1 VLEKNFFFEYA
12 GILGF
17 DVGQSGGDCA
27 LVSFEVVIAH
37 FEVTELN
44 LELLGLLPYC
54 IQLAL
59 QRGGGCVVGGL
70 EGHELGLPFVPLC
83 FDARDLDP

>member
-1 VLEKNFFFEYA
+1 MLEKNFLFEYA

-27 LVSFEVVIAH
+27 LVSFEVVVAH
-37 FEVTELN
+37 FEVTELD
-44 LELLGLLPYC
+44 LELLRLLPYG

-59 QRGGGCVVGGL
+59 QRGGCCVVGGL
-70 EGHELGLPFVPLC
+70 KGHELGLGRVRHVLL
-83 FDARDLDP
+83 ATKGR